1 MCYILIGVLMLAVAS
16 PSLSAVQAP
25 PQNADAKLLASFTAR
40 VKQYDDLR
48 AKVDG
53 GRAHQKPTG
62 DSAKLVEAKNAL
74 AANIQAARA
83 GAKQGDIFTPDVTP
97 LFKRLLKPALQGA
110 DGAENKAAIK
120 DDSPGPMTL
129 KANAPYPEKQPLS
142 TVPPDVLKQLP
153 PLPKDLEYRFVGKHL
168 ILYDSRASLIVDF
181 MPNAM
186 P

>member
-1 MCYILIGVLMLAVAS
+1 MYLLICVLTLIFAS
-16 PSLSAVQAP
+16 TTVDGLQAP
-25 PQNADAKLLASFTAR
+25 VNADAKLVADFQAR
-40 VKQYDDLR
+40 VKQYADLR

-53 GRAHQKPTG
+53 GRAQQKPTE
-62 DSAKLVEAKNAL
+62 DPAKLVDAKNAL

-97 LFKRLLKPALQGA
+97 LFKQFLKPALQGA
-110 DGAENKAAIK
+110 VGAENKAAIK
-120 DDSPGPMTL
+120 DDSPAPMTL

-142 TVPPDVLKQLP
+142 TVPSDVLGQLP
-153 PLPKDLEYRFVGKHL
+153 ILPKDLEYRFVGKNL

-181 MPNAM
+181 LPNAM